1 MSLFE
6 QFKVLEVPRDI
17 RGKKYKLIDILIM
30 TIYAIL
36 CGQTIT

>member
-6 QFKVLEVPRDI
+6 RYEVLEDPRDV

-30 TIYAIL
+30 RIAS
-36 CGQTIT
+36 